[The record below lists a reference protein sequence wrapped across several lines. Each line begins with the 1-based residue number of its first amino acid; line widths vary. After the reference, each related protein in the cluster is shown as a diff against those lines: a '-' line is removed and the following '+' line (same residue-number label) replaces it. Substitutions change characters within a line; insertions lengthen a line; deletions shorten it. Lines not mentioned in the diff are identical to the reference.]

1 MGDHNSWMVYNGKSF
16 EKWVKFK
23 GTPISGNLHMLRL
36 ANLLHVHDQV
46 LLRDG
51 LERSMAFTERHR
63 FVISGQL
70 RSFVPGWRSSHL
82 VVPNICPTHV

>member
-1 MGDHNSWMVYNGKSF
+1 
-16 EKWVKFK
+16 
-23 GTPISGNLHMLRL
+23 MLRL

-51 LERSMAFTERHR
+51 LERSMAFNPERHR

-70 RSFVPGWRSSHL
+70 RSRARPAGSTASFL
-82 VVPNICPTHV
+82 VGDHPT